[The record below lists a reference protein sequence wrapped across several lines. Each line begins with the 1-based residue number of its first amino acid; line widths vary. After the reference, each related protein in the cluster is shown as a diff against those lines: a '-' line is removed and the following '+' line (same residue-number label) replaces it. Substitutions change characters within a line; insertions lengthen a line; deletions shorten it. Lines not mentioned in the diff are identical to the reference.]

1 MNIRKDILKMPYFSF
16 KKADD
21 VISVSELKS
30 LRERINVSQRSL
42 ARIFGI
48 SVKTVEKWESGDNPI
63 KGTAA
68 KLIYILNKQPELIDL
83 IYSFELTDPN
93 NGQLK
98 KEKTQGVIKVNE

>member
-1 MNIRKDILKMPYFSF
+1 MRCVVTP
-16 KKADD
+16 DD

-98 KEKTQGVIKVNE
+98 RKKLKASSK